1 MPPTPPTRP
10 SYHQWRL
17 VAAALCG
24 AAAFAISQI
33 LHAHLG
39 LSGLIGWNAACV
51 AYLVLTSCLLLR
63 DDEATVKARAA
74 VEDEYS
80 AVITAF
86 ILAAVAASLAA
97 TLLALHESKAV
108 AAHAPN
114 AYSWPIALSVS
125 TLVLSW
131 LMIQTVFTLR
141 YAHRYFGDADQ
152 DGTINGGVKF
162 PGDPPKDYRDFI
174 YMAVCIGCTS
184 QVSDFNITNTSFRTL
199 VTAHAIVAFSFNVT
213 VLALGINMVASL
225 LAQ

>member
-1 MPPTPPTRP
+1 MPSPPPIRV
-10 SYHQWRL
+10 SQHQWRIL
-17 VAAALCG
+17 AAASCG
-24 AAAFAISQI
+24 AASFAAS
-33 LHAHLG
+33 HALRAHVG

-51 AYLVLTSCLLLR
+51 VYLALTGWLLLR
-63 DDEATVKARAA
+63 DDEATVRARAA
-74 VEDEYS
+74 VEDERS
-80 AVITAF
+80 AVITAL

-97 TLLALHESKAV
+97 TLMALHESKAV
-108 AAHAPN
+108 AAHDPN
-114 AYSWPIALSVS
+114 AYPWPIALSVS

-131 LMIQTVFTLR
+131 LVIQTVFTLR
-141 YAHRYFGDADQ
+141 YAHRYFGDVDR

-162 PGDPPKDYRDFI
+162 PGDEPKDYRDFI

-184 QVSDFNITNTSFRTL
+184 QVSDFNITNTRFRSL